1 MNGPLGDGLNARG
14 QRSSFCTLC
23 LRWAGLH
30 CGIVD
35 GRVGT
40 RVFPD
45 VLGRGPAPV
54 LDQAP
59 AAGLGWMDSIF
70 YAGHNRLVEL
80 RFTQAARK
88 HRVGRERVRH
98 VMASTTPT
106 VIVTKRGDQGWLYL
120 ADDDRGV
127 ELEVIA
133 VELAD
138 GALLVV
144 HVMPTALRRK

>member
-1 MNGPLGDGLNARG
+1 M
-14 QRSSFCTLC
+14 
-23 LRWAGLH
+23 
-30 CGIVD
+30 
-35 GRVGT
+35 
-40 RVFPD
+40 
-45 VLGRGPAPV
+45 
-54 LDQAP
+54 
-59 AAGLGWMDSIF
+59 
-70 YAGHNRLVEL
+70 EL

-98 VMASTTPT
+98 AMASTTPT
-106 VIVTKRGDQGWLYL
+106 VVVTKRGDQGWLYM

-127 ELEVIA
+127 ELEIIA